1 MQQQSSAMPRLADA
15 ALGLMNVTLAGAPC
29 NSTPPLTEAEMR
41 KEYMGCQNLPTAL
54 WYQKRPK
61 TNNSRN

>member
-1 MQQQSSAMPRLADA
+1 STTPRLSDA
-15 ALGLMNVTLAGAPC
+15 ALGLLNVTLAGAPC

-61 TNNSRN
+61 TTNSRN